1 MNQCMN
7 GDVRNVFKK
16 DLQVCELSEVT
27 TLTFYIPQLTTAI
40 DTYLKKRS
48 IKIRENLHTTNLLS
62 FWNLHKRDDGPETL
76 TWGRV
81 RFDLMGRDWTI
92 FGGGLLDKAI
102 WQRFVALEKNTVF
115 SYIFL
120 NIVPMIFYLYILR
133 IYHDFINH
141 SLTC

>member
-1 MNQCMN
+1 M
-7 GDVRNVFKK
+7 FLKK
-16 DLQVCELSEVT
+16 TCKFVNCPRLQHWHST
-27 TLTFYIPQLTTAI
+27 YHNWPQPSTLTW
-40 DTYLKKRS
+40 KKRS

-120 NIVPMIFYLYILR
+120 NIVPMIFYFYILR

-141 SLTC
+141 LLTC